1 MIENTYKWYPICTRS
16 RAEKKVFLS
25 LEKKNITAYLPL
37 RKEVKQWS
45 DRKKIIEVPLL
56 NSYLFIFISAKEY
69 TEVLTTTGV
78 TRFIYFCGKI
88 ASIPAKQIDDLK
100 LLMALD
106 SDLELI
112 EHVIKPGQKV
122 LIKAGPFMGIIAEM
136 VLIANKKN
144 IILRLDNLG
153 YSIQIK
159 TSMAYIEP
167 I

>member
-1 MIENTYKWYPICTRS
+1 MIDNTYKWYPICTRS
-16 RAEKKVFLS
+16 RAEKKVFLA
-25 LEKKNITAYLPL
+25 LEKKQIAAYLPL

-45 DRKKIIEVPLL
+45 DRKKTIDVPLF
-56 NSYLFIFISAKEY
+56 NAYLFVFISSKEY
-69 TEVLTTTGV
+69 TEVLMVNGV

-100 LLMALD
+100 LLLALD

-112 EHVIKPGQKV
+112 EHAIKPGQKV
-122 LIKAGPFMGIIAEM
+122 LIKAGPFMGVIAEL